1 MKSGT
6 LVVTVL
12 TVMSIAAPLRG
23 ALSQAPCSVTRA
35 VVDSARDDALSV
47 LTSDRPLVAELR
59 REQNIPN
66 ASDLSHITAVNDRYV
81 CAKMAG
87 TFDHLIA
94 PGIGFAVLR
103 IGPMFYAR
111 DPDQR
116 RSTGV
121 FADTAFHV
129 LMRLGAEL
137 PAPRPPSDA
146 RHHQ

>member
-6 LVVTVL
+6 LVVTVI
-12 TVMSIAAPLRG
+12 TVMSISAPLR
-23 ALSQAPCSVTRA
+23 AVAAQAPCSTARA

-47 LTSDRPLVAELR
+47 LTSDRPLVTELR
-59 REQNIPN
+59 REQNISN
-66 ASDLSHITAVNDRYV
+66 ASDLSHITAVNDRFI

-87 TFDHLIA
+87 TFDHLVP
-94 PGIGFAVLR
+94 PGVGFAVLR

-137 PAPRPPSDA
+137 PAPRPPNDA
-146 RHHQ
+146 RHH